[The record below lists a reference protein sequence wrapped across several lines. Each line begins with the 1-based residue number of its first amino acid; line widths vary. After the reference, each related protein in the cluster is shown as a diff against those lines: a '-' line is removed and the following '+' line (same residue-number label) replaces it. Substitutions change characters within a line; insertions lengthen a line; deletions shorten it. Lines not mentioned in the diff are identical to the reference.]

1 VVKVTLEV
9 PESLLGEIYL
19 AVGHVLDD
27 WDEADQGPEQAAD
40 SEPSDG
46 DQAPEE
52 S

>member
-1 VVKVTLEV
+1 MVKVTLEV
-9 PESLLGEIYL
+9 PESMLGEIYL

-27 WDEADQGPEQAAD
+27 WDEADQGLEQAGD